1 MHLCSLHTG
10 RRHKCATFSN
20 DAWRCLLLAADQ
32 LLLLQCFPCTSYLVI
47 CHNRHSTFVYSSG
60 MTVIQCWAWH
70 ISDSYIPCIYLTSLK
85 CTGTLSR
92 VLMSTHWHLVGGF
105 NEYALVPYQGFYRV
119 CTGTLSRV
127 LVSTHW
133 YLVGGFN
140 EYALVPYQGF

>member
-1 MHLCSLHTG
+1 
-10 RRHKCATFSN
+10 
-20 DAWRCLLLAADQ
+20 
-32 LLLLQCFPCTSYLVI
+32 
-47 CHNRHSTFVYSSG
+47 
-60 MTVIQCWAWH
+60 
-70 ISDSYIPCIYLTSLK
+70 
-85 CTGTLSR
+85 
-92 VLMSTHWHLVGGF
+92 MSTHWHLVGGF